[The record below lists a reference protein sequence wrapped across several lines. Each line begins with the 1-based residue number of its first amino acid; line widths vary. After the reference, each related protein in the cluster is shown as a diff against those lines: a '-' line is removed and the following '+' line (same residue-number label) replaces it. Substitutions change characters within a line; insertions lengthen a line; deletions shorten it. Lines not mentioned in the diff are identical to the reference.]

1 MKWLSQIRRKLARL
15 LNRHRFDLD
24 LEEEMQSH
32 LEFQAADNQE
42 NGMAAGEARNAARRL
57 FGNATLLK
65 EESREM
71 WGWGSVERLGQ
82 DLKYAIR
89 MLRKNRAFTAV
100 ALLTLAIGIGAN
112 TVIFTVVHAVLLAP
126 LPYREPDRLAAIG
139 SHGGRGYM
147 SAPDAADLRAQSTL
161 FEGIATFGSSQA
173 DLAGPGEPEQVRGS
187 LITANLFSVLG
198 VAPALG
204 RVLKAADDQPS
215 AAPAIVIGYALW
227 QRRFGGDAAAIGK
240 TITVGK
246 LSRTIVG
253 VVPPGFHFPSR
264 QTEYWFPMVSE
275 SVSRNRGASMFQVVG
290 RLKPGVEWS
299 QAGAEAK
306 TIVARL
312 AKGRTVDVAPLME
325 TTVGGVRSAL
335 LILTGAVGLV
345 LLVACANVAN
355 LLLSRGLQKRHEMA
369 VRVALGAG
377 RTRLVRLLFG
387 ESLVLSLAGG
397 SLGVALAAWGVHALR
412 PFYPDVLPRST
423 EIRLSMPVLG
433 FTMLLSCATALLT
446 GIIPAMRISR
456 TDVNQ
461 ALKSGLRSR
470 GLRTGPARSV
480 LVVAQVAM
488 AMVLLTCAGLLV
500 RSFLLRTR
508 VSGFDPSGV
517 LAVEIARVPPA
528 RLSAVLESVRALP
541 GVVAAGSAASPVGA
555 PSMGTQVHIGN
566 GGEWVDT
573 KIDIATPGYFGA
585 LRVPVRMGRAID
597 EHDIASA
604 TPAVVI
610 NEAFARRYY
619 PGEDALGKQIR
630 DGLGDPKSMSRTIV
644 GVVGDL
650 PPFTGDREPE
660 PEVFLP
666 FLQAKPDSWTAP
678 GRMVVRTAVPPE
690 DVAPAVRRRI
700 RSLEPNTPIVRM
712 ETVEEALAQLVAS
725 PRFYML
731 LLGLFAMLAL
741 ALAALG
747 VYGVVSFRVS
757 LQTHEIGVR
766 MALGATAGDVLRT
779 VIREGFL
786 LAAVGA
792 AIGSAASFAATRLL
806 VSTSLLFRV
815 GPADPLTFAVVPVV
829 LLGAAMVA
837 CWAPARRATQ
847 VDPAV
852 ALRYE

>member
-1 MKWLSQIRRKLARL
+1 
-15 LNRHRFDLD
+15 
-24 LEEEMQSH
+24 
-32 LEFQAADNQE
+32 
-42 NGMAAGEARNAARRL
+42 
-57 FGNATLLK
+57 
-65 EESREM
+65 
-71 WGWGSVERLGQ
+71 
-82 DLKYAIR
+82 
-89 MLRKNRAFTAV
+89 
-100 ALLTLAIGIGAN
+100 
-112 TVIFTVVHAVLLAP
+112 
-126 LPYREPDRLAAIG
+126 
-139 SHGGRGYM
+139 
-147 SAPDAADLRAQSTL
+147 
-161 FEGIATFGSSQA
+161 
-173 DLAGPGEPEQVRGS
+173 
-187 LITANLFSVLG
+187 
-198 VAPALG
+198 
-204 RVLKAADDQPS
+204 
-215 AAPAIVIGYALW
+215 
-227 QRRFGGDAAAIGK
+227 
-240 TITVGK
+240 
-246 LSRTIVG
+246 
-253 VVPPGFHFPSR
+253 
-264 QTEYWFPMVSE
+264 
-275 SVSRNRGASMFQVVG
+275 
-290 RLKPGVEWS
+290 
-299 QAGAEAK
+299 
-306 TIVARL
+306 
-312 AKGRTVDVAPLME
+312 
-325 TTVGGVRSAL
+325 
-335 LILTGAVGLV
+335 
-345 LLVACANVAN
+345 
-355 LLLSRGLQKRHEMA
+355 
-369 VRVALGAG
+369 
-377 RTRLVRLLFG
+377 
-387 ESLVLSLAGG
+387 
-397 SLGVALAAWGVHALR
+397 
-412 PFYPDVLPRST
+412 
-423 EIRLSMPVLG
+423 
-433 FTMLLSCATALLT
+433 
-446 GIIPAMRISR
+446 
-456 TDVNQ
+456 
-461 ALKSGLRSR
+461 
-470 GLRTGPARSV
+470 
-480 LVVAQVAM
+480 
-488 AMVLLTCAGLLV
+488 MVLLTCAGLLV

-630 DGLGDPKSMSRTIV
+630 DGLGDPKGMSRTIV

-650 PPFTGDREPE
+650 PSFMGDREPE

-666 FLQAKPDSWTAP
+666 FLQANPDSWTAP

-829 LLGAAMVA
+829 LLVAAMVA